1 MQNNNSI
8 IQDLVNSIEILEKE
22 LDSFIIDNKVKTQ
35 QIKKLY
41 KENDMLKKKY
51 RIILEKIS
59 KYTEELNT
67 LKKDYGKD

>member
-1 MQNNNSI
+1 MQINNSM

-59 KYTEELNT
+59 KYTEELNA

>member
-1 MQNNNSI
+1 MQINNSI

-59 KYTEELNT
+59 KYTEELNV